1 MSFFSSFS
9 GRKSFLRQLSW
20 CSLVQKNQF
29 NLSTPPATATASL
42 SFFDT
47 FGIRRLSFKRDNLK
61 ADERNRGLRRLF

>member
-20 CSLVQKNQF
+20 CSLVQKKPIQSF
-29 NLSTPPATATASL
+29 DASRHRHCLSL
-42 SFFDT
+42 FLRY